1 MFPGFVMG
9 LLGLNP
15 QNARISTFQGAGSIN
30 QVSLFFDGIGVTVGV
45 IPRFAGTIAFSP
57 ALNQCG
63 YGLLGQSEFFSR
75 FKIEFD
81 LPNRFFYI
89 DDGIQSP
96 APAPAPLP
104 QLPPPTQA

>member
-15 QNARISTFQGAGSIN
+15 QNATISMFQGAGSVN
-30 QVSLFFDGIGVTVGV
+30 QVSLFFEGIGVTVGV
-45 IPRFAGTIAFSP
+45 IPRFVGTIAFSP

-89 DDGIQSP
+89 ED
-96 APAPAPLP
+96 
-104 QLPPPTQA
+104 PPPQPNPVPNG